1 MRELR
6 RCDFC
11 GGDAAGTFEIV
22 PPELNP
28 TEAEQRRVVLC
39 GDCKAV
45 LGELLEPLLE
55 RAGAG
60 DGRDVEAGTNDVETG
75 SSEVVAGSS
84 DGEAEDGD
92 QAGSED
98 GDAGGGDEAG
108 SADGETSGS
117 DGETGSDDGEGIRFD
132 ESDSGGATDRQSNG
146 GVTVTT
152 DQPGDDRSAA
162 AGDSR
167 EGADGTGASAS
178 DGRPPESYGKVL
190 RLLRNREFPMAR
202 GEVEAL
208 AAGAYD
214 LEDPEVAAII
224 DHAIERGKLV
234 EDGSQLRRR

>member
-39 GDCKAV
+39 DDCKAV

-60 DGRDVEAGTNDVETG
+60 DGRDREAGTDDGEAGPDDGEVRGGDESGSGDGTAVSNDRE
-75 SSEVVAGSS
+75 ARSS
-84 DGEAEDGD
+84 DGE
-92 QAGSED
+92 SES
-98 GDAGGGDEAG
+98 DEA
-108 SADGETSGS
+108 
-117 DGETGSDDGEGIRFD
+117 EGIRFD
-132 ESDSGGATDRQSNG
+132 ESGSAGAAGRQANG

-152 DQPGDDRSAA
+152 DQRSADPSA
-162 AGDSR
+162 TTGEST
-167 EGADGTGASAS
+167 EGADGAGVGGS

-190 RLLRNREFPMAR
+190 RLLGNREFPMAR
-202 GEVEAL
+202 AEVEAL

-214 LEDPEVAAII
+214 LEDPEVTAII

>member
-22 PPELNP
+22 PSELNP
-28 TEAEQRRVVLC
+28 SEAEQRRVVLC
-39 GDCKAV
+39 DDCKAV

-60 DGRDVEAGTNDVETG
+60 DGRDGEASRDDREAGSDDREVTG
-75 SSEVVAGSS
+75 GGVRDGPGDSEARSG
-84 DGEAEDGD
+84 
-92 QAGSED
+92 D
-98 GDAGGGDEAG
+98 GDAGSGDSEAR
-108 SADGETSGS
+108 SGDRESES
-117 DGETGSDDGEGIRFD
+117 DGGEGIRFD
-132 ESDSGGATDRQSNG
+132 ESDSGSATDRQAAG

-152 DQPGDDRSAA
+152 DQREDDRSAA
-162 AGDSR
+162 AGDPA
-167 EGADGTGASAS
+167 EGADGAGPGAS

-202 GEVEAL
+202 AEVEAL

-214 LEDPEVAAII
+214 LEDPEVEAII